1 MLGQVIAREGEA
13 TPVDMLPSTLSNPF
27 ITREGEA
34 PAEPWRCQLG
44 RSLALPVNAYQRLAL
59 DMLSRKFI
67 EQHVQLMT
75 AV

>member
-1 MLGQVIAREGEA
+1 MSSSTLYNPFMTREGEA
-13 TPVDMLPSTLSNPF
+13 
-27 ITREGEA
+27 GEA
-34 PAEPWRCQLG
+34 PAEPWRRQLG
-44 RSLALPVNAYQRLAL
+44 RSLALRVNAKPQLAL